1 MNIYR
6 GSARYHISKGFYD
19 NVLENFLDNNIFC
32 IGFDSENTKAYTIL
46 DRMVKNDIIY
56 IKENTLHNKFIIRAI
71 GIVTSNDIETF
82 KNIVSTNGNKY
93 PTCYG
98 KKVKW
103 IRNYFTNYDD
113 LPDKFKKDLEFDNNS
128 LPRNY
133 FTTLELEKSP
143 YFKKLI
149 NKLLESEIGKI
160 N

>member
-1 MNIYR
+1 MC
-6 GSARYHISKGFYD
+6 
-19 NVLENFLDNNIFC
+19 FLNNLI
-32 IGFDSENTKAYTIL
+32 IL
-46 DRMVKNDIIY
+46 
-56 IKENTLHNKFIIRAI
+56 LGI

-82 KNIVSTNGNKY
+82 NNIVSNNGNKY
-93 PTCYG
+93 PACYG
-98 KKVKW
+98 KNVKW